1 MTDYKIDF
9 CYRSGGFVMS
19 KGEFG
24 IVEMAGV
31 VDTINELEKRFDYNY
46 IDVLQVEIV
55 SDYHT
60 YTVFV
65 EYVEE
70 GVKTNEYKFVNAD
83 LSEDQYYDFI
93 ASLRELCQKGAV
105 IQYVRG
111 LPKFQFLC

>member
-1 MTDYKIDF
+1 
-9 CYRSGGFVMS
+9 MS

-31 VDTINELEKRFDYNY
+31 IDTINELEKRFDYDY

-65 EYVEE
+65 EHVDES
-70 GVKTNEYKFVNAD
+70 VKTSEYKFLNAD
-83 LSEDQYYDFI
+83 LSEDQYYGFV
-93 ASLRELCQKGAV
+93 ASLRELSQKGAV
-105 IQYVRG
+105 I
-111 LPKFQFLC
+111 